1 MNYYSRKFLNAKEGV
16 AAIECAANMSSTCC
30 DVNTRISDCNKTVN
44 LEFDF
49 NTIKK
54 YKEKRAKLA
63 LLINE
68 LNALLTAI
76 DTKMEDPEFRK
87 GMK

>member
-16 AAIECAANMSSTCC
+16 AAIECAANMSSTWC
-30 DVNTRISDCNKTVN
+30 DVNARISDCNKTVS

-49 NTIKK
+49 NTVKK

-68 LNALLTAI
+68 LDALLDHI
-76 DTKMEDPEFRK
+76 DNKMADPEFRK